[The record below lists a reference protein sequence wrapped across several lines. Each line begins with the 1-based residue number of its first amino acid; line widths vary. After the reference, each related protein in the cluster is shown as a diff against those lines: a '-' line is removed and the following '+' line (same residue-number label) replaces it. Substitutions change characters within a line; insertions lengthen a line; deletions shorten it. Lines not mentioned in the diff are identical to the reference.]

1 VTTADPDPIVREVY
15 VEATPETVFE
25 FFVDPGKLRRWLAV
39 EATVDAR
46 PGGVCHQVH
55 TDDGHVFH
63 MQGEFVAVEP
73 PTRVVF
79 TWGFVEPEVNVP
91 VGSTTVEVSLTPEGS
106 GTRVR
111 LVHHDLPPS
120 EVAAHVGG
128 WTAMLDRLAGA
139 AAAIAATTTDARTT
153 P

>member
-1 VTTADPDPIVREVY
+1 VTTADPIVREVY

-25 FFVDPGKLRRWLAV
+25 FFVDPHKLQRWLAV
-39 EATVDAR
+39 EATTDPR

-55 TDDGHVFH
+55 TDDGRHFH
-63 MQGEFVAVEP
+63 MEGEFVAVEP

-79 TWGFVEPEVNVP
+79 TWGFVEPELNVP
-91 VGSTTVEVSLTPEGS
+91 VGSTKVEVSLTPEGR
-106 GTRVR
+106 GTRVH

-120 EVAAHVGG
+120 EVPAHTGG
-128 WTAMLDRLAGA
+128 WTTMLDRLVGVA
-139 AAAIAATTTDARTT
+139 AAEATTATSRSTA